1 MKIKELVLILVA
13 AALPQVA
20 LAQQSKSDPSV
31 EFNPYLYG
39 QVQAGLGATVAEISN
54 SFLFSPA
61 TAALSVGYQ
70 FSAPVGVRFG
80 LTGWQGKGRI
90 LETQEQYK
98 FNYAQAHLD
107 LTLNI
112 LDVFA
117 YDHSYRL
124 NPYLF
129 AGLGG
134 LYAFNNGEAQQV
146 TAPTNGNENLAYL
159 YDTKFMWLVRAGLGL
174 EYNVTDRLALGLEG
188 VINSIDD
195 HFNSKRGSHYDYQ
208 YQLMLGAKFKF
219 GPATRKSAKYE
230 AEQAAAAA
238 ALAAIEAERARAN
251 AEIEAAKKAADEA
264 AAAKIAELEA
274 ARKALEEQAA
284 EKAKSLMARYTF
296 FDINSTV
303 ISESEAYRLN
313 EFAEWLLAN
322 PEQTVSV
329 VGYADVNTG
338 NAKINM
344 RLSEGRAK
352 AVAAYLVEKG
362 VDAARIST
370 AWLGDKVQP
379 FSDDFTKN
387 RVAISSLRQ

>member
-1 MKIKELVLILVA
+1 MKIKELALILVA
-13 AALPQVA
+13 AVLPQVA

-39 QVQAGLGATVAEISN
+39 QVQAGLGATVSETMSN
-54 SFLFSPA
+54 FLLSPVA
-61 TAALSVGYQ
+61 AALSVGYQ
-70 FSAPVGVRFG
+70 FSAPVGVRLGF
-80 LTGWQGKGRI
+80 TGWQGKGHVVQTS
-90 LETQEQYK
+90 ENYK

-107 LTLNI
+107 FTLN
-112 LDVFA
+112 LLNVFG
-117 YDHSYRL
+117 YDSKYKL
-124 NPYLF
+124 NPYIF
-129 AGLGG
+129 AGGGG
-134 LYAFNNGEAQQV
+134 LYAFNNGA
-146 TAPTNGNENLAYL
+146 NNLAVKDGNFDYL
-159 YDTKFMWLVRAGLGL
+159 YDTKFMWLLRAGLGL
-174 EYNVTDRLALGLEG
+174 EYNITDRFALGLEG
-188 VINSIDD
+188 NINSIDD

-208 YQLMLGAKFKF
+208 YQLMLGAKFNF
-219 GPATRKSAKYE
+219 GPTTRKSAKYE

-251 AEIEAAKKAADEA
+251 AEIEAAKKAAEDA
-264 AAAKIAELEA
+264 AAAKIAEIEA

-284 EKAKSLMARYTF
+284 EKAKNLMARYTF

-313 EFAEWLLAN
+313 EFAEWLKAN

-352 AVAAYLVEKG
+352 AVAAYLVEQG
-362 VDAARIST
+362 VDAARITTS
-370 AWLGDKVQP
+370 WLGDKVQP